1 MERGMINLADNT
13 NAWGMPPS
21 ARAALADAPSA
32 ACYPTPY
39 ADDLKTAIGAF
50 AGFPP
55 EMITTGCGSDDVLD
69 GAMRALAAPGD
80 AIAFTAPTFVM
91 IPVFAKLNRLVEVI
105 VPPEQ
110 LVESGARIIYICSP
124 NNPTGA
130 ATRRERITEIVDARR
145 PEQVVIVDEAYA
157 EFAGS
162 TVIDLVQKYDSLI
175 VTRTLSKAFGLAGL
189 RVGYGVADPATI
201 AQLEKVR
208 GPYRVS
214 AISERAAVAALSND
228 EPWVREHVSLANEA
242 RDRLVSALRDRGLR
256 PCESVANFVYLP
268 IPEAGE
274 IAAAMRGDGVAVRS
288 FAEPSALRITVGP
301 APMIDAALAAFDRA
315 RRSCA

>member
-1 MERGMINLADNT
+1 MINLADNT

-39 ADDLKTAIGAF
+39 ADELKTAIGAF
-50 AGFPP
+50 TGFRP

-69 GAMRALAAPGD
+69 GAMRALTEPGD

-91 IPVFAKLNRLVEVI
+91 IPIFAKLNRLVEVI
-105 VPPEQ
+105 VSPEQ
-110 LVESGARIIYICSP
+110 LVQSDARVIYICSP

-130 ATRRERITEIVDARR
+130 TTSRRRILEILEARTSG
-145 PEQVVIVDEAYA
+145 QVVIVDEAYA

-162 TVIDLVQKYDSLI
+162 SVIDLVRKYESLI
-175 VTRTLSKAFGLAGL
+175 VTRTMSKAFGLAGL
-189 RVGYGVADPATI
+189 RVGYGIADAATI
-201 AQLEKVR
+201 AQLETVR

-214 AISERAAVAALSND
+214 ALSERAAVVALIND
-228 EPWVREHVSLANEA
+228 DRWVREHASMASEA
-242 RDRLVSALRDRGLR
+242 RQRLLSALRDRGLE
-256 PCESVANFVYLP
+256 PCESAANFVYLP
-268 IPEAGE
+268 IPEAAV
-274 IAAAMRGDGVAVRS
+274 IAAAMRKDGIAVRA
-288 FAEPSALRITVGP
+288 FAEPSALRITVAP
-301 APMIDAALAAFDRA
+301 APMMDAALAAFDRA